1 MYIQPAFHS
10 PSAEATQGLQ
20 RDYPF
25 ATLLAW
31 RDGRQL
37 AMPVPLLLDSER
49 QMLIG
54 HLPQNSAD
62 VALLPGEVTVLFHGP
77 HAYVSPRWYATS
89 GLVPTWN
96 YALAQVSGTARLLPD
111 AADVTRILQQLV
123 QVFEGDAWSLDQV
136 NHLPKLLPMI
146 VGLEIDIRDTQAKFK
161 LSQNRSPADINAVAT
176 ALAHSPDGQA
186 QATAALMARYAG
198 AVLPDTHE

>member
-1 MYIQPAFHS
+1 
-10 PSAEATQGLQ
+10 
-20 RDYPF
+20 
-25 ATLLAW
+25 
-31 RDGRQL
+31 
-37 AMPVPLLLDSER
+37 
-49 QMLIG
+49 
-54 HLPQNSAD
+54 
-62 VALLPGEVTVLFHGP
+62 VLFHGP
-77 HAYVSPRWYATS
+77 HAYVSPRWYATP

-136 NHLPKLLPMI
+136 SQLPKLLPMI
-146 VGLEIDIRDTQAKFK
+146 VGLEIDIDDTQAKFK

-186 QATAALMARYAG
+186 QATAALMARHAG